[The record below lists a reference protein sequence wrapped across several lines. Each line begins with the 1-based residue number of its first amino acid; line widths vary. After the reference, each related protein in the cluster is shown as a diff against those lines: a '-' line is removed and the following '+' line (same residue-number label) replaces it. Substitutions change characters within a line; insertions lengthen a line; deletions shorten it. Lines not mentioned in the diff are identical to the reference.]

1 MKVLSVVGTRP
12 EFIQAAMVS
21 RALRQAHEEVTVNT
35 GQHYDYLMTRVF
47 FEDLDLP
54 EPRYHLGVGS
64 GSHGRQSGE
73 MLARLE
79 AVMQQE
85 QPDWVLI
92 RGDTNTTLAG
102 ALAAS
107 KLQIPLAHLEAGMR
121 SFNRCMPEEIN
132 RLVADHLSDL
142 LHCPTETGVSNA
154 AAEGIVQGVYNC
166 GDVLYDVFLD
176 TLPKAE
182 ATSSILV
189 RLDLRPRDYLLA
201 TIHRAENTD
210 HAQRFAAIVAALSSL
225 DEPVLFPV
233 HPRTRKLLDGTDLP
247 SHILLVDPVGY
258 RDMLVLERNAR
269 LILTDSGGVQR
280 EAYFH
285 GVPGITLRDE
295 TEWVET
301 VSSGWNVLVGAE
313 KKAILH
319 AVRDFHPTGDRPPF
333 FGDGHA
339 SEAAVRLMEE
349 HLGGIHY
356 TKRVP
361 TGTLAADAAPSSLL
375 APL

>member
-12 EFIQAAMVS
+12 EFIQAALVS
-21 RALRQAHEEVTVNT
+21 RALRVNHEEVTVNT
-35 GQHYDYLMTRVF
+35 GQHYDYLMTQVF

-64 GSHGRQSGE
+64 GPHGRQSGE
-73 MLARLE
+73 MMARLE
-79 AVMQQE
+79 EVMGQE

-92 RGDTNTTLAG
+92 RADTNTTLAG

-107 KLQIPLAHLEAGMR
+107 KLQIPLIHVEAGMR

-132 RLVADHLSDL
+132 RVVADHLADV
-142 LHCPTETGVSNA
+142 LHCPTETAVHNA
-154 AAEGIVQGVYNC
+154 AAEGIVQGVYDC

-182 ATSSILV
+182 ATSNILA
-189 RLDLRPRDYLLA
+189 RLSLRPGEYLLV

-210 HAQRFAAIVAALSSL
+210 DTLRFSAIVAAVASL
-225 DEPVLFPV
+225 DERVLFPV
-233 HPRTRKLLDGTDLP
+233 HPRTRKMLDDADLP
-247 SHILLVDPVGY
+247 GHIHLLDPVGY
-258 RDMLVLERNAR
+258 RDMLMLKKNAR

-301 VSSGWNVLVGAE
+301 VASGWNVLVGADTE
-313 KKAILH
+313 AIRR
-319 AVRDFHPTGDRPPF
+319 AVRDFRPPTQQPPF

-339 SEAAVRLMEE
+339 SEAAVQLMER
-349 HLGGIHY
+349 HLGGRHY
-356 TKRVP
+356 VKR
-361 TGTLAADAAPSSLL
+361 GLG
-375 APL
+375 